1 MSVSTL
7 RDGAVLPRGLWRGL
21 ALNGGLAL
29 ALLATCVLALCA
41 GRFGIS
47 PLRALD
53 IVGAAILDPTRA
65 IAAMDERIVLLVRL
79 PRILMAALC
88 GAGLAVCGAALQG
101 VFRNPL
107 VAPQI
112 LGISPGAAFGGAL
125 AIMLGWSGVAML
137 GLAFAMGLGALAIV
151 GFIARID
158 GRTEIV
164 TVVLSGL
171 VVGALFSAL
180 ISLLQFVADPNGS
193 LQAIVYWL
201 MGSFASATWERLGLA
216 APGIALGTAVLIGMR
231 FRLNVLS
238 LEEAE
243 ARSLGLDPDR
253 ERWLIFVLVALVVA
267 SEVAVA
273 GIIGW
278 IGLVIPHAARLIAG
292 ADHRRLLPASALL
305 GATFLVMVDT
315 LARTAT
321 TAEIP
326 LGVLTALVG
335 APAFAWLLR
344 RHYRVRTR

>member
-1 MSVSTL
+1 MSGSAASS
-7 RDGAVLPRGLWRGL
+7 RIPWHGL
-21 ALNGGLAL
+21 ALNGALML
-29 ALLATCVLALCA
+29 ALLIACLVALCA
-41 GRFGIS
+41 GRFGIA
-47 PLRALD
+47 PLRAIE
-53 IVGAAILDPTRA
+53 IVLGALVDPARA
-65 IAAMDERIVLLVRL
+65 ITALDERIVLLVRL
-79 PRILMAALC
+79 PRILLAAIC

-125 AIMLGWSGVAML
+125 AILLGWSGIAML
-137 GLAFAMGLGALAIV
+137 GLAFGMGLAALAIV
-151 GFIARID
+151 GAVARID

-171 VVGALFSAL
+171 VVGALFGAL
-180 ISLLQFVADPNGS
+180 ISLLQYVADPNGS
-193 LQAIVYWL
+193 LPAIVYWL

-216 APGIALGTAVLIGMR
+216 APGIVLGTSVLIALR

-238 LEEAE
+238 LEETE
-243 ARSLGLDPDR
+243 ARSLGLKPDR
-253 ERWLIFVLVALVVA
+253 ERWLIFALVALVVA

-278 IGLVIPHAARLIAG
+278 IGLIIPHAARLLAG
-292 ADHRRLLPASALL
+292 ADHRRLLPASGLL
-305 GATFLVMVDT
+305 GAAFLVMVDT

-321 TAEIP
+321 SVEIP
-326 LGVLTALVG
+326 LGVLTAIIG

-344 RHYRVRTR
+344 RHYAGRAR